1 MEALRPN
8 ELEGMEPT
16 NNGMSRMFFGMLAL
30 MAEFERTRIH
40 ERTQDGKAAKKAK
53 GGHIGGTRP
62 FGYDVVGKGKAG
74 VLEPRAGEHE
84 YIAPIKQRAAQGESL
99 RSISAWL
106 KTEGIELSH
115 MGVKTVLTRN

>member
-1 MEALRPN
+1 M
-8 ELEGMEPT
+8 
-16 NNGMSRMFFGMLAL
+16 
-30 MAEFERTRIH
+30 
-40 ERTQDGKAAKKAK
+40 
-53 GGHIGGTRP
+53 
-62 FGYDVVGKGKAG
+62 VGKGKAG